1 MRQIDNRKVV
11 SSFIWRFLER
21 SGAQIVQLIVSIV
34 LARILAPTVYGTV
47 VLVNVFLDIL
57 NVLLNC
63 NLGTALV
70 QKKNA
75 DDVDFSTVFYAQV
88 VMSFFLYLILF
99 LVSPFVADFYSTPE
113 MSSMLRVAGL
123 VLIISSIRNIQNSYV
138 STTMQFKLFFIA
150 TSIGT
155 VISAFVGIGMA
166 LAGFGAWALIGQNLS
181 NNLINTIVLWV
192 TVKWKPIKAFS
203 FMRLKGLFSFS
214 WKLIVSAL
222 LERVYSNLSSL
233 IIGKKYSSAD
243 LAQYNRG
250 QSWPVVITDN
260 INASIDSVL
269 LPTMA
274 SAQDSVETVK
284 KMTRRSIKTSTYLMA
299 PLMMGLVFV
308 GTPLVRLVL
317 TEKWLPCVPYQAIF
331 CITYMFYP
339 INTANLNAIKALGRS
354 DIFLKLQIIKTI
366 VGLIVLI
373 ITSQISIMA
382 MCLGVLFTGFANQ
395 IINTWPNK
403 KLMNYGY
410 IEQIK
415 DIVPGIIMAVVMGLC
430 IYPIQWIGLPDI
442 FTLVIQVTV
451 GAAIYIGISV
461 LFKVEAFT
469 YLFGMLKQKRSKANK
484 TS

>member
-47 VLVNVFLDIL
+47 ALVNVFLDIL

-75 DDVDFSTVFYAQV
+75 DDVDFSTVFYAQI

-99 LVSPFVADFYSTPE
+99 LVSPLVADFYSTPE

-181 NNLINTIVLWV
+181 NNLIDTIVLWV
-192 TVKWKPIKAFS
+192 TVKWRPIKAFS
-203 FMRLKGLFSFS
+203 LKRLKGLFSFS

-222 LERVYSNLSSL
+222 LERVYSSLSSL

-250 QSWPVVITDN
+250 QSWPVAITDN

-299 PLMMGLVFV
+299 PLMMGLAFV

-442 FTLVIQVTV
+442 FTLAIQVTV

-469 YLFGMLKQKRSKANK
+469 YLLGMLKQKRSKANK